1 MALAPDRD
9 SDYNSAMQ
17 TRMTAL
23 LLVPLVSA
31 ASLQAQKVGPASGAL
46 VIVGGAM
53 RDPAIVTRFIDLAGG
68 PDAPIVVIPTAGD
81 AATYDEYWSGLRI
94 FRDNGAR
101 NLTVLHTRDPKV
113 ADTEA
118 FVAPLIRAR
127 GVFFTGGRQ
136 WRLADAYLKT
146 RTQKALEALL
156 ARGGV
161 IGGSSAG
168 ATILG
173 SYLVRGDTKGNELM
187 IGDHVEGM
195 AFLENSAIDQH
206 VLRRNRQFD
215 LIEVMQK
222 YPDILG
228 IGIDEDT
235 AIVVEGDRFEVIGQ
249 SYVLVHDKDTTVS
262 PHGSFFFMAPGDRFD
277 LVKREATRRQTTDR
291 ALEGVKKKP

>member
-1 MALAPDRD
+1 MLTRLSAVAVLILALG
-9 SDYNSAMQ
+9 
-17 TRMTAL
+17 
-23 LLVPLVSA
+23 VPLG
-31 ASLQAQKVGPASGAL
+31 AQKVGPATGSL

-53 RDPAIVTRFIDLAGG
+53 QDPVIVKRFIDLAGG

-81 AATYDEYWSGLRI
+81 ADTYSTFWSGLRI

-101 NLTVLHTRDPKV
+101 NVTVLHTRDRKV
-113 ADTEA
+113 ADTEG
-118 FVAPLIRAR
+118 FVAPLAKAQ

-146 RTQKALEALL
+146 RTHKELDALL

-173 SYLVRGDTKGNELM
+173 SFLVRGDTKGNELM
-187 IGDHVEGM
+187 IGDHTEGM
-195 AFLENSAIDQH
+195 AFLKSSAIDQH

-222 YPDILG
+222 HPDILG

-235 AIVVEGDRFEVIGQ
+235 AIVVEGDEFEVIGKR
-249 SYVLVHDKDTTVS
+249 YVLIHDRNTEVS
-262 PHGSFFFMAPGDRFD
+262 PAGGFFFMAPGDTFD
-277 LVKREATRRQTTDR
+277 LVKREATRPQSSDR
-291 ALEGVKKKP
+291 PLEHVKKKPSPK